1 MASQSLYRK
10 WRSQT
15 FDELVGQEHVVQTL
29 RNAIIEER
37 VAHAYLFTGPRGVG
51 KTTMARLLAKA
62 VNCTDPDPA
71 RRPCGVCAS
80 CVAIAEGRAVD
91 VIEMD
96 AASHTSVEDAREI
109 IERVQFRP
117 SEGSHKV
124 YVIDE
129 CFRYDEPVTL
139 ADGSKVPIGK
149 LVDERWQADVL
160 SYNEQTRQIEPKPI
174 VRHMRKQPTLPMV
187 RVTLNRNRAIVCTL
201 NHKFYTPQGMV
212 RAGELVSGQFVYAN
226 FERITRHQLEV
237 VAGAAVGDGNLSVS
251 GEGVRGRLRINQGVR
266 QKAYLDYKV
275 RLLGDLAQTAPVHS
289 LAERSFSKTGIYRFA
304 TTSRPQIAQLHAL
317 LYDESGRKRITA
329 AYLEHMTPLGIALW
343 YLDDGSLVTAKHPY
357 TRRDGS
363 VTSYPATRSTLSTYG
378 FSAAETRLICEWLCA
393 KWELEAR
400 WSNTAKGTVIW
411 FTLAGT
417 ARLHALIGEFVPPEM
432 EYKLL
437 PPYRGRFAPPI
448 DDLTVDGLAVS
459 RIKKVERVPSTEF
472 VYNIEVADNHNY
484 FVRDMLVAN
493 CHQLSTAAF
502 NALLKTLE
510 EPPDHAIFVLATTEV
525 HKVPATVLSRCQRFT
540 FTRHGVASTSEHL
553 RRIAEAEA
561 LQLEEG
567 VPEAIARAATG
578 SMRDALSVLEQLA
591 SYASGPITLEQ
602 VHSLLGMTSAAEVLA
617 LIDALLDGDTGAAL
631 RAVNGVADQ
640 GADLRQFTRDL
651 VERLRSLLLL
661 IASGDSALA
670 DIGDD
675 ERRVMEGWAGRA
687 NLAGLLHWVQI
698 FSGLDHQLRT
708 TPYGHLPLEL
718 AVVEALVGKP
728 QGRGERGERAE
739 GREPQRAPAPQQPA
753 ARQAAPLPPL
763 VPRPTAAPRQASTP
777 PVAPAVKVVLTAPE
791 LSNPEPAPVAPTPEL
806 QPAPVVAEAMAS
818 VVEAAA
824 SSVVEELVSQP
835 AEVEAQAA
843 TAMPETEG
851 HAGAYGPRSPE
862 EAAAANADFSVLE
875 QVEGLWEEIKRD
887 VRPRSPAVQA
897 LLHGAR
903 PIDVE
908 GSTLVLLAASSF
920 HKDNLEKAQNRK
932 YVEEVVRKHVASL
945 VAIRCT
951 IEAKDEVRDLRGQ
964 IREARKDELVRAA
977 MNIFEAH
984 IVDIEPEE

>member
-29 RNAIIEER
+29 RNAIMEER

-62 VNCTDPDPA
+62 VNCTDPDPS

-129 CFRYDEPVTL
+129 C
-139 ADGSKVPIGK
+139 
-149 LVDERWQADVL
+149 
-160 SYNEQTRQIEPKPI
+160 
-174 VRHMRKQPTLPMV
+174 
-187 RVTLNRNRAIVCTL
+187 
-201 NHKFYTPQGMV
+201 
-212 RAGELVSGQFVYAN
+212 
-226 FERITRHQLEV
+226 
-237 VAGAAVGDGNLSVS
+237 
-251 GEGVRGRLRINQGVR
+251 
-266 QKAYLDYKV
+266 
-275 RLLGDLAQTAPVHS
+275 
-289 LAERSFSKTGIYRFA
+289 
-304 TTSRPQIAQLHAL
+304 
-317 LYDESGRKRITA
+317 
-329 AYLEHMTPLGIALW
+329 
-343 YLDDGSLVTAKHPY
+343 
-357 TRRDGS
+357 
-363 VTSYPATRSTLSTYG
+363 
-378 FSAAETRLICEWLCA
+378 
-393 KWELEAR
+393 
-400 WSNTAKGTVIW
+400 
-411 FTLAGT
+411 
-417 ARLHALIGEFVPPEM
+417 
-432 EYKLL
+432 
-437 PPYRGRFAPPI
+437 
-448 DDLTVDGLAVS
+448 
-459 RIKKVERVPSTEF
+459 
-472 VYNIEVADNHNY
+472 
-484 FVRDMLVAN
+484 
-493 CHQLSTAAF
+493 HQLSTAAF

-525 HKVPATVLSRCQRFT
+525 HKVPATILSRCQRFT

-553 RRIAEAEA
+553 RRIAEAEQ

-591 SYASGPITLEQ
+591 SYASGPIKLEQ

-675 ERRVMEGWAGRA
+675 ERRVMEGWAGRV
-687 NLAGLLHWVQI
+687 NLAGLLHWVQT

-718 AVVEALVGKP
+718 AVVEALVGQP
-728 QGRGERGERAE
+728 QGQPQGTGYRVPGPGQP
-739 GREPQRAPAPQQPA
+739 PQRAPATPQPA

-763 VPRPTAAPRQASTP
+763 VPRPTAAPRQAATP
-777 PVAPAVKVVLTAPE
+777 PVAPAPVTPT
-791 LSNPEPAPVAPTPEL
+791 PQPAPVAEE
-806 QPAPVVAEAMAS
+806 VVAS

-824 SSVVEELVSQP
+824 PSMVEELVSQP

-843 TAMPETEG
+843 TAVLETEG

-932 YVEEVVRKHVASL
+932 YVEEVVRKHVVSL